1 MAQVV
6 SRRQFLTAAGI
17 TAVAAALPFGP
28 ARAATPEVEF
38 RLTAAPGRVPL
49 VGGKYPATDVW
60 CYNGR
65 VPGPEIRL
73 GQGQR
78 LRVAVENRLE
88 EGTTVHWHGIRVPN
102 AMDGVPFLTQ
112 RPIDKGGTFVY
123 EFEAPDAG
131 TYWYHPHQN
140 SPEQIGRGLFGPL
153 IVEEREPPKVDRDL
167 TWVLGDF
174 RLLPDA
180 AIAGGFEN
188 RMEIAMAGR
197 VGNTVTINGKVLNVF
212 PARAGER
219 IRLRLIN
226 AAAARIFGLEFE
238 GHRPVVIAHDGQPVE
253 PHEPEGG
260 RVVLGP
266 AMRADLILDMVGEPG
281 SRFKIVDSFYR
292 NLAYRLVDIAYTD
305 EPPLARSSPDD
316 HPRLPRNTMPEP
328 ELKAAARHE
337 IMLGGGMMGGM
348 GGGMMGGGDM
358 MGDMMGGGSMGG
370 MMGGGMMG
378 GGMMGGGAMWTINGV
393 AAMGHDLKPMITLRR
408 GSTAL
413 LAIKNETA
421 WYHPIHLHGHSFRV
435 VARNGKPT
443 KYREW
448 RDTVLVPPRESADAA
463 FVADN
468 PGDWMIHCH
477 VLDHQEGGMMAVI
490 RVA

>member
-1 MAQVV
+1 MAQALG
-6 SRRQFLTAAGI
+6 RRQFLVAASGA
-17 TAVAAALPFGP
+17 AVAAALPFRP
-28 ARAATPEVEF
+28 ARATMPDVEF

-49 VGGKYPATDVW
+49 VGGGHPDTDVW
-60 CYNGR
+60 CYNSR

-73 GQGQR
+73 KQGER

-112 RPIDKGGTFVY
+112 RPIEKGATFVY

-180 AIAGGFEN
+180 SIAGGFEN
-188 RMEIAMAGR
+188 RMEMAMAGR
-197 VGNTVTINGKVLNVF
+197 VGNTVTIDGRVPDKFSV
-212 PARAGER
+212 RAGER

-226 AAAARIFGLEFE
+226 AAAARIFGLEFR

-260 RVVLGP
+260 QVVLGP
-266 AMRADLILDMVGEPG
+266 AMRTDLILDMVGEPE
-281 SRFKIVDSFYR
+281 SRFQIVDSFYR

-305 EPPLARSSPDD
+305 EAPLARRSRDD
-316 HPRLPRNTMPEP
+316 LPRLPRNTMPDP
-328 ELKAAARHE
+328 DLKTAARHA
-337 IMLGGGMMGGM
+337 IMLGGGMMSGM

-378 GGMMGGGAMWTINGV
+378 GMMQDGAMWTINGV

-421 WYHPIHLHGHSFRV
+421 WYHPMHMHGHSFRV
-435 VARNGKPT
+435 VAQNGKPT

-448 RDTVLVPPRESADAA
+448 RDTVLIAPRESADVA

>member
-1 MAQVV
+1 MIMAQGV
-6 SRRQFLTAAGI
+6 SRRRLLVGASGAA
-17 TAVAAALPFGP
+17 VVSVLPFRP
-28 ARAATPEVEF
+28 ARAGAPDVEF

-49 VGGKYPATDVW
+49 VGGGHPDTEVW

-73 GQGQR
+73 KQGER
-78 LRVAVENRLE
+78 LRVAVENRLA

-102 AMDGVPFLTQ
+102 RMDGVPFLTQ
-112 RPIDKGGTFVY
+112 PPIDQGRTFVY
-123 EFEAPDAG
+123 EFDAPDAG

-140 SPEQIGRGLFGPL
+140 SPEQICRGLYGAL
-153 IVEEREPPKVDRDL
+153 VIEEREPPQVDRDV

-180 AIAGGFEN
+180 SIADGFEN
-188 RMEIAMAGR
+188 RMEMAMAGR
-197 VGNTVTINGKVLNVF
+197 VGNTVTINGTVPDTFAV
-212 PARAGER
+212 RAGER
-219 IRLRLIN
+219 IRLRLVN
-226 AAAARIFGLEFE
+226 AAAARIFGLEFS
-238 GHRPVVIAHDGQPVE
+238 GHRPVVIALDGQPVE

-260 RVVLGP
+260 RVILGP
-266 AMRADLILDMVGEPG
+266 AMRTDLILDMAGEPG
-281 SRFKIVDSFYR
+281 SRSRIIDSFYR
-292 NLAYRLVDIAYTD
+292 TLAYRLVDLAYTD
-305 EPPLARSSPDD
+305 EPPLARRSADD
-316 HPRLPRNTMPEP
+316 LPRLPRNTVPEP
-328 ELKAAARHE
+328 DLKSAKRHA
-337 IMLGGGMMGGM
+337 IVLGGGMMSGNMMGGGM
-348 GGGMMGGGDM
+348 MGDGMMGGGDM
-358 MGDMMGGGSMGG
+358 MGG

-378 GGMMGGGAMWTINGV
+378 GMMSGGAMWTINGV
-393 AAMGHDLKPMITLRR
+393 AAKGHDLKPMITLRR

-413 LAIKNETA
+413 LAIKNDTA

-435 VARNGKPT
+435 VAWNGKST
-443 KYREW
+443 KRRDW
-448 RDTVLVPPRESADAA
+448 RDTVLVPPRERADVA